1 MRLRHI
7 EVIQAILQTGHL
19 GTAAEWLQLPVADVD
34 TILKDAE
41 QQLGFMLFASVRG
54 RLQATRETLELQ
66 DGITHLYET
75 LEPLQRLAGSLKHH
89 HAPPLR
95 ALCTPPLANQLLPQ
109 SIAVLR
115 RRFQDTPCT
124 LSSQPTRDIV
134 RSLLLHEADIGL
146 SLHDPEHPQI
156 QSIALGQGKLQLLA
170 PHGWLKPRQK
180 YITLQELAGQSMIGL
195 EGQDPLS
202 SLLDSKLQALRPL
215 PVIQT
220 RVQTYQMMRS
230 MVEAG
235 EGLAIVDPFT
245 AIGAR
250 EAGLDACPLSPPIMV
265 TLYALTLKDGASSP
279 ALNALLEIVTQKTEN
294 LLAGDGAVRPLPAQ
308 S

>member
-19 GTAAEWLQLPVADVD
+19 GTAAEWLQLPVGEVD

-66 DGITHLYET
+66 AQITALYEA
-75 LEPLQRLAGSLKHH
+75 LEPLQRLASRLKHH

-109 SIAVLR
+109 SIAALR
-115 RRFQDTPCT
+115 RRFQDMPCN
-124 LSSQPTRDIV
+124 LSSQPVGEIIN
-134 RSLLLHEADIGL
+134 SLLLHEADVGL

-156 QSIALGQGKLQLLA
+156 QSTVLAQGKLQLLA
-170 PHGWLKPRQK
+170 PHGWLKPKQK
-180 YITLQELAGQSMIGL
+180 YIALQELAGQSLIGL
-195 EGQDPLS
+195 EGHDPLS
-202 SLLDSKLQALRPL
+202 RLLDAKLHALRPL
-215 PVIQT
+215 PVVQT
-220 RVQTYQMMRS
+220 RVQTYPMMRGL
-230 MVEAG
+230 VEAG

-245 AIGAR
+245 ALGAR
-250 EAGLDACPLSPPIMV
+250 ESGLDACPVSPPIV
-265 TLYALTLKDGASSP
+265 VSLYALTLKDAAPSP
-279 ALNALLEIVTQKTEN
+279 ALNALLEIVIQKAES
-294 LLAGDGAVRPLPAQ
+294 LLGNDTKSP
-308 S
+308 

>member
-19 GTAAEWLQLPVADVD
+19 GTAAEWLQLPVGDVD
-34 TILKDAE
+34 ATLKDAE

-66 DGITHLYET
+66 AHISHLYEA
-75 LEPLQRLAGSLKHH
+75 LEPVQRLASRLKLH
-89 HAPPLR
+89 HAPALR

-115 RRFQDTPCT
+115 RRFQDTPCN
-124 LSSQPTRDIV
+124 LSSQPTREIV
-134 RSLLLHEADIGL
+134 RSLLLHEADVGL
-146 SLHDPEHPQI
+146 SLHDPQHPQI
-156 QSIALGQGKLQLLA
+156 QSSVLAEGKLQLLA
-170 PHGWLKPRQK
+170 PHGWLKPKQK
-180 YITLQELAGQSMIGL
+180 YIALQDLAGQSLIGL
-195 EGQDPLS
+195 EGHDPLS
-202 SLLDSKLQALRPL
+202 RLLDAKLQALRPL
-215 PVIQT
+215 PVVQT

-245 AIGAR
+245 ASGAR
-250 EAGLDACPLSPPIMV
+250 EAGLDACPVSPPIMV
-265 TLYALTLKDGASSP
+265 SLYALTLRDAQTSP
-279 ALNALLEIVTQKTEN
+279 ALNALLDIVTQKADS
-294 LLAGDGAVRPLPAQ
+294 LLA